1 MSEVIICRGGQG
13 SLAGSDPFTGAAIVV
28 TCDAGATIVCTNGE
42 KTFTRVASPTAEV
55 TFNVSYGTWSLTS
68 SLNGKTK
75 TKSVYVD
82 ALKVYSLKLTVYSD
96 LTLGFK
102 LDMSNTDPNSGF
114 TYTDNAVGMSPL
126 ACARGS
132 GKCNYGSWDPGYFSD
147 FLGIRPCIY
156 KNGQVVCYLDPNNYA
171 LDKNGNSVNIGR
183 NMDGDVMIEFEKRWY
198 RYFTD
203 ASGNL
208 CFQVSDMDRSS
219 DGFVTTAFLAE
230 DGTGASVDAF
240 YYGAYEGYV
249 DKNNNKLRSVS
260 GVNPSTN
267 ISLNSFKSYASS
279 AGTGYTIESFMK
291 RIYING
297 LLMLV
302 TKGRDCK
309 QSIGH
314 GYINNSNSRPI
325 VTGTM
330 NDRGLFYGRND
341 VNKVGCKVF
350 GIENYW
356 GNLWDW
362 LAGLIT
368 VDSNGT
374 LGIKKC
380 SPYSSSSYDV
390 SISMPSFCSG
400 FSTNKSS
407 VCPSKQKE
415 VVSGAAILPSV
426 LQGDSTIGW
435 PEYFFVRADTHFVA
449 KCGGAYLSF
458 AENVGTLSCFMD
470 SGPDYKSSSSTG
482 ARLAAT

>member
-42 KTFTRVASPTAEV
+42 KTFTKVASHTAEV

-82 ALKVYSLKLTVYSD
+82 ALKVYSIKLKVLYSD

-102 LDMSNTDPNSGF
+102 LDMNNTDPNSGF
-114 TYTDNAVGMSPL
+114 TYTDDAVGMSPL
-126 ACARGS
+126 ACASRS
-132 GKCNYGSWDPGYFSD
+132 GICNYGSWKPEYFSE

-156 KNGQVVCYLDPNNYA
+156 KHGQVVCYLDPNNYA
-171 LDKNGNSVNIGR
+171 LDENGNSVRIDSY
-183 NMDGDVMIEFEKRWY
+183 MDGDLMIEFKNRWY

-208 CFQVSDMDRSS
+208 CFQVSDIDRSS

-230 DGTGASVDAF
+230 DGTDANVDAF

-249 DKNNNKLRSVS
+249 DDSNKLRSVS
-260 GVNPSTN
+260 GVSPKTN
-267 ISLNSFKSYASS
+267 ISLDNSFNTSSNNGSGYA
-279 AGTGYTIESFMK
+279 IETFMK

-302 TKGRDCK
+302 TKGRDVK
-309 QSIGH
+309 QSIGR
-314 GYINNSNSRPI
+314 GCTDNVTDGPIN
-325 VTGTM
+325 TGTM
-330 NDRGLFYGRND
+330 NDKGLFYGRKD
-341 VNKVGCKVF
+341 VSNVGCKVF

-356 GNLWDW
+356 GNLWSW
-362 LAGLIT
+362 LAGLFT
-368 VDSNGT
+368 NNGS
-374 LGIKKC
+374 GAIAIKKC
-380 SPYSSSSYDV
+380 YPYDGKDLV
-390 SISMPSFCSG
+390 ISMPSFCTG
-400 FSTNKSS
+400 FNTGNYLY
-407 VCPSKQKE
+407 PTKQKE

-426 LQGDSTIGW
+426 VQDSSTIGW
-435 PEYFFVRADTHFVA
+435 PEFFYVHEGTNLAA
-449 KCGGAYLSF
+449 YCGGCWNYSVAHIGAL
-458 AENVGTLSCFMD
+458 TLSMSIASWNSD
-470 SGPDYKSSSSTG
+470 SNIGT
-482 ARLAAT
+482 RLVAAK

>member
-28 TCDAGATIVCTNGE
+28 TCEAGATIVCTNGE
-42 KTFTRVASPTAEV
+42 KTFTKVASPIAEV

-82 ALKVYSLKLTVYSD
+82 ALKVYSLKLKVLYSD

-114 TYTDNAVGMSPL
+114 TYTDDAVGMSPL
-126 ACARGS
+126 ACARSS
-132 GKCNYGSWDPGYFSD
+132 GECNYGSWDAGYFSN

-156 KNGQVVCYLDPNNYA
+156 RNGKVVCYLDPNNYS
-171 LDKNGNSVNIGR
+171 LDENGNSVNIGS
-183 NMDGDVMIEFEKRWY
+183 NMDGDVMVEFKKRWY

-230 DGTGASVDAF
+230 DSTGASVDAF

-249 DKNNNKLRSVS
+249 DNNNKLRSVS
-260 GVNPSTN
+260 DVKPSTN
-267 ISLNSFKSYASS
+267 ISFNSFKSYASS
-279 AGTGYTIESFMK
+279 AGTGYTIESFIK

-314 GYINNSNSRPI
+314 GYINSANSGPI

-341 VNKVGCKVF
+341 VNNVGCKVF

-362 LAGLIT
+362 LAGLII
-368 VDSNGT
+368 VNSNGT
-374 LGIKKC
+374 VGIKKC

-400 FSTNKSS
+400 FSTNRSLY
-407 VCPSKQKE
+407 PSKQKE

-426 LQGDSTIGW
+426 LQGNSTIGW
-435 PEYFFVRADTHFVA
+435 PEYFFVRSDSNYVA
-449 KCGGAYLSF
+449 NCGGSWRSSVDLAG
-458 AENVGTLSCFMD
+458 ALSCSMD
-470 SGPDYKSSSSTG
+470 SGPDYKGSSTG